1 MLILDLII
9 ATPLLYF
16 GYKGAVNGLVKEVLN
31 IVGIILAIFLTF
43 NYLDAF
49 TGLIAPMFE
58 EGASYVPFVSGVIL
72 FIGTL
77 GVVAIVAYATK
88 ELLKAVKLS
97 IVNRILG
104 GAFGALKS
112 GLVVSAIL
120 LLLAGFN
127 VPSDEAR
134 EQSYLYPAVIYLA
147 PLTYN
152 AVALVYPGAE
162 NYSQT
167 LKENIGEYNPLEN
180 IPFLNELQNDNQD
193 N

>member
-1 MLILDLII
+1 
-9 ATPLLYF
+9 
-16 GYKGAVNGLVKEVLN
+16 
-31 IVGIILAIFLTF
+31 
-43 NYLDAF
+43 
-49 TGLIAPMFE
+49 MFE

-77 GVVAIVAYATK
+77 GVVAVIAYATK
-88 ELLKAVKLS
+88 EFLKAVKLS

-104 GAFGALKS
+104 GVFGALKS
-112 GLVVSAIL
+112 GLVVSAVL

-134 EQSYLYPAVIYLA
+134 EESYLYPAVIYLA

-152 AVALVYPGAE
+152 TVALVYPGAE

-180 IPFLNELQNDNQD
+180 IPFLNELQNDNSD